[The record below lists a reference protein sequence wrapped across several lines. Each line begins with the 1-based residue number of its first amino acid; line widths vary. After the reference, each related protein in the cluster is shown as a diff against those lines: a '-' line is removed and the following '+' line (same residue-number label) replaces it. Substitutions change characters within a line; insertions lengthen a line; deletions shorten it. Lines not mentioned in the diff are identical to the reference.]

1 MPEVIKYDR
10 DALSFKQQVIAGLS
24 VVLDDSNDFNKC
36 HQDMTIASVFLLIL
50 LDLLESGGEEW
61 QFHSHGA
68 KSLITSSLH
77 QSPPKHVLSEQEPT
91 HIIHG
96 LRDFVIQQIAL

>member
-1 MPEVIKYDR
+1 M
-10 DALSFKQQVIAGLS
+10 IAGLS
-24 VVLDDSNDFNKC
+24 VVLGDSKDSNKC

-50 LDLLESGGEEW
+50 LDLLESGEEEW

-68 KSLITSSLH
+68 KSLIASSLH
-77 QSPPKHVLSEQEPT
+77 RLPPKYVPSKQEPT

-96 LRDFVIQQIAL
+96 LRDFVIHQIAL

>member
-1 MPEVIKYDR
+1 M
-10 DALSFKQQVIAGLS
+10 IAGLS
-24 VVLDDSNDFNKC
+24 VVLGDSKDSNKC

-77 QSPPKHVLSEQEPT
+77 QSLPKHVPSEQEPA
-91 HIIHG
+91 HKIHG
-96 LRDFVIQQIAL
+96 LRDFVIQQISL